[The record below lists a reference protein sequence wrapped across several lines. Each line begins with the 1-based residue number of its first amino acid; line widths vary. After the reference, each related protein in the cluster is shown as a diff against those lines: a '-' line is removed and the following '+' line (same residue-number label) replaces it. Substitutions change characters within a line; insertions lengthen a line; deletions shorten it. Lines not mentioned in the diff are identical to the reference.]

1 MGPLVGESVPRW
13 SGGGAHFLRGPHQ
26 RDEDRAHQGERR
38 ELDREPMYGPGR
50 EAVQRADRRL
60 CYEFWCTF
68 WLKPSRPVTPI
79 FASPVSA
86 ARQVGG
92 RQAHVA
98 RVPLFSGPGP
108 LDTYHEVKIRPPV
121 YTPESILA
129 CLICVPSSNTER
141 CFW

>member
-1 MGPLVGESVPRW
+1 MEKMDSDADWCPGKFYGSL
-13 SGGGAHFLRGPHQ
+13 GGSRQAGG
-26 RDEDRAHQGERR
+26 RAGERA
-38 ELDREPMYGPGR
+38 GR
-50 EAVQRADRRL
+50 R
-60 CYEFWCTF
+60 
-68 WLKPSRPVTPI
+68 
-79 FASPVSA
+79 A

-141 CFW
+141 FFGKLFIAASATCRRLDRMDLGMLGGMRAAKQGGILTPTSP